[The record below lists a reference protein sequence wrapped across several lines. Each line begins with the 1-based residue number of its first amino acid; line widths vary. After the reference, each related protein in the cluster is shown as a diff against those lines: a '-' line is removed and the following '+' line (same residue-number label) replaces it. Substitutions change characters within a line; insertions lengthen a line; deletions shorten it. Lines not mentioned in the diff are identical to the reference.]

1 MAVDDLYKPKRE
13 EPDQCLLP
21 MRMYGIMTTIN
32 YDDIP
37 NSQTAE
43 AIVQGRN
50 ILDAGTG
57 QFESPEEL
65 FNALGI

>member
-1 MAVDDLYKPKRE
+1 
-13 EPDQCLLP
+13 

-32 YDDIP
+32 YADIP
-37 NSQTAE
+37 NAQTAE

>member
-1 MAVDDLYKPKRE
+1 
-13 EPDQCLLP
+13 
-21 MRMYGIMTTIN
+21 MRMYCIVTTIN

-37 NSQTAE
+37 NAQTEE
-43 AIVQGRN
+43 AIAQGRKG
-50 ILDAGTG
+50 LEAGTG